1 MQGMPSHF
9 CWSRTDNSLAGE
21 RMMPP
26 SISIVTPS
34 FNQGQFIERTIQSV
48 LTQGL
53 DNLEYFIIDGGSTDE
68 TLEIIKR
75 YQDRL
80 SFISEKDKGQTDAVN
95 KGITATTGDIIGW
108 LNSDDIYYSGALS
121 SVLGYFAVH
130 PDADVVYGDACH
142 IDENDQILEP
152 YYTEDW
158 NYERL
163 KEVCFLCQ
171 PAVFFR
177 RRLVTRAGLL
187 DQHLSYCMDYEYWL
201 RLGALTPFA
210 RIRNVLAG
218 SRMYQSN
225 KTLGARVPVHR
236 EVNDMLLQRMGDV
249 PDQWIYA
256 YAHVVVEGKGLTRG
270 TAIQNLKF
278 IWVLIGVTLV
288 SFFRW
293 KRHVPLSAIKTM
305 INWIAGSFQRF
316 LK

>member
-1 MQGMPSHF
+1 MQP
-9 CWSRTDNSLAGE
+9 A
-21 RMMPP
+21 
-26 SISIVTPS
+26 ISIVTPS
-34 FNQGQFIERTIQSV
+34 FNQGQFIKRTIQSV
-48 LTQGL
+48 LTQGI
-53 DNLEYFIIDGGSTDE
+53 DNLEYFIADGGSTDD

-108 LNSDDIYYSGALS
+108 LNSDDIYYPGALS
-121 SVLGYFAVH
+121 LVLRYFETH
-130 PDADVVYGDACH
+130 PDADAVYGDALH
-142 IDENDQILEP
+142 IDENDRVLGP

-187 DQHLSYCMDYEYWL
+187 DQRLSYCMDYEYWL
-201 RLGALTPFA
+201 RLGALTSFA
-210 RIRNVLAG
+210 RIPTVLAG

-236 EVNDMLLQRMGDV
+236 EINDMLLKRIGDV
-249 PDQWIYA
+249 PDKWVYA
-256 YAHVVVEGKGLTRG
+256 YVHAVVEGKGLSRD
-270 TAIQNLKF
+270 TALQNLKF
-278 IWVLIGVTLV
+278 VWGLIGLTVA

-293 KRHVPLSAIKTM
+293 KRRLPVRAVKTM
-305 INWIAGSFQRF
+305 TAWAAGSFKNF
-316 LK
+316 LHKS